1 MMKYI
6 NLSLVSMI
14 ITAFVM
20 KVVKLFRGKTKSM
33 IAPNG
38 LTAEEWENA
47 MANAKIYRDTVI
59 VLHFV
64 NSGGG
69 TLDWTTGYSI
79 GPSAD
84 LNFMHWCW
92 CNLVAENGYRLSR
105 ISLEVAR
112 NASIG
117 KLNPQWPLSTKAWA
131 EMVNVYNALYHQ
143 AEMRERK

>member
-1 MMKYI
+1 MKYI

-20 KVVKLFRGKTKSM
+20 KVAKLFRGKAKNM

-38 LTAEEWENA
+38 LTAKEWENA
-47 MANAKIYRDTVI
+47 MANAKICRDMAI
-59 VLHFV
+59 VLHFS
-64 NSGGG
+64 NSGGS

-79 GPSAD
+79 GTSAN

-105 ISLEVAR
+105 ISLEAVR
-112 NASIG
+112 HASIG

-143 AEMRERK
+143 AELREQK

>member
-20 KVVKLFRGKTKSM
+20 KVVELFSGKTKNL

-59 VLHFV
+59 VLHFA

-105 ISLEVAR
+105 ISLEAVCG
-112 NASIG
+112 STW
-117 KLNPQWPLSTKAWA
+117 KLNPQWPLSTKVWA

-143 AEMRERK
+143 AELRERK

>member
-6 NLSLVSMI
+6 NISLVSMI

-20 KVVKLFRGKTKSM
+20 KVAKLFRGKTKNM

-38 LTAEEWENA
+38 LTATEWENA
-47 MANAKIYRDTVI
+47 MANAKIYRDMVI

-64 NSGGG
+64 NSGGCA
-69 TLDWTTGYSI
+69 LEWTTGYSL
-79 GPSAD
+79 GPAANI
-84 LNFMHWCW
+84 NFMHWCW
-92 CNLVAENGYRLSR
+92 CNLVAENGYRLGR
-105 ISLEVAR
+105 ISLEAVR

-117 KLNPQWPLSTKAWA
+117 KLNPQWPLSTKAWS

-143 AEMRERK
+143 AELRERK

>member
-1 MMKYI
+1 MKYI
-6 NLSLVSMI
+6 NISLVSMI

-20 KVVKLFRGKTKSM
+20 KVVKLFRGKTKNM
-33 IAPNG
+33 TAPNG
-38 LTAEEWENA
+38 LTPTEWEVA

-64 NSGGG
+64 NSGGS

-79 GPSAD
+79 GTTAN

-105 ISLEVAR
+105 ISLEVVR

-117 KLNPQWPLSTKAWA
+117 KLNPQWPLSTKAWS

-143 AEMRERK
+143 AELRERK